1 MNPARLLSL
10 AFIGLFS
17 LAACSGGAGGTPG
30 QGDPSS
36 GAVGPQQIPNA
47 TEVIKFDPAAIPA
60 GDAAPLAA
68 VCAES
73 TLVPGAYR
81 CQPDA
86 GDAAEPCFALGGARL
101 ICRPNPVTGAIGGL
115 IRPSAPL
122 PSVAPPSIDRAI
134 VFFVELD
141 TGQTCALRVAA
152 EPVVLDAGTAS
163 FECDTPYT
171 YLVGDATTTLND
183 NTPQWTT
190 TVYALDP
197 ATGGASTGTAAGVR
211 RAWIP

>member
-1 MNPARLLSL
+1 MNPARFLSL

-17 LAACSGGAGGTPG
+17 LAACGGAGGTPG

-36 GAVGPQQIPNA
+36 DAVGPQQIPNA
-47 TEVIKFDPAAIPA
+47 TEVIKFDPAAMAVSGDPTA
-60 GDAAPLAA
+60 G
-68 VCAES
+68 VCVES
-73 TLVPGAYR
+73 SFVPGTYR

-86 GDAAEPCFALGGARL
+86 GDPAEPCFALGGARL
-101 ICRPNPVTGAIGGL
+101 ICRPDPVTGAVGSL
-115 IRPSAPL
+115 ISPSAPL
-122 PSVAPPSIDRAI
+122 PSVVPPSIDRAI

-141 TGQTCALRVAA
+141 TGQTCAIRAAA
-152 EPVVLDAGTAS
+152 EPVVLDVGTAS
-163 FECDTPYT
+163 FECNTPYT

-190 TVYALDP
+190 TVYTLDP